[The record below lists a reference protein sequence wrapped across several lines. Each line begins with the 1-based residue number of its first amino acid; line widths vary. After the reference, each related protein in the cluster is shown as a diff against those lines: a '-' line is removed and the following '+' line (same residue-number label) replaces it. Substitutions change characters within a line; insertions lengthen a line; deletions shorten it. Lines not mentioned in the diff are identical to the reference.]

1 VFEHIEPEYAD
12 ALLDNLCL
20 LSRRHLISAAPPG
33 QKGHFHVN
41 CQPMSYW
48 EEKYARRGYTPRQ
61 PVVDAIREKIAPWK
75 SVKGIKAWY
84 ENLAYFERG

>member
-1 VFEHIEPEYAD
+1 
-12 ALLDNLCL
+12 
-20 LSRRHLISAAPPG
+20 
-33 QKGHFHVN
+33 
-41 CQPMSYW
+41 MSYW